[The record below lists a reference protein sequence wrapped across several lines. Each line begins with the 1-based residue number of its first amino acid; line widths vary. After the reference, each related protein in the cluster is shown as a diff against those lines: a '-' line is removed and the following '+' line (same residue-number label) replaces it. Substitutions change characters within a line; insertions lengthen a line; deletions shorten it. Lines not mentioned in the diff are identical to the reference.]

1 MMVLDSSAVLAY
13 LNGEPGSDMV
23 ATHILSGQACILA
36 VNQTEVLS
44 KLSDWGMPMEDACA
58 ALATLALPVTPY
70 TAELSIEAARLR
82 QITRTQGLSLGDRA
96 CLALARQQQC
106 AVLTGD
112 RPWVDLADALG
123 LDIRTFRP
131 ASH

>member
-1 MMVLDSSAVLAY
+1 MMVLDSSAVLGF
-13 LNGEPGSDMV
+13 LGGEPGSDMV
-23 ATHILSGQACILA
+23 ATHIAGGQACILA

-44 KLSDWGMPMEDACA
+44 KLSDWGMPMDDACA
-58 ALATLALPVTPY
+58 TLSKLALPVIPY

-82 QITRTQGLSLGDRA
+82 QTTRAQGLSLGDRA

-112 RPWVDLADALG
+112 RPWLDLADALG
-123 LDIRTFRP
+123 LDIHTFRP